1 MREDTDEV
9 PIVRIGPGK
18 TSTFFSSE
26 AWESSGARPEVVDAL
41 ASIGVTRPSHIQAE
55 SFRALSGGAPHVALA
70 DRAGSGKTLA
80 YLVPVLQAL
89 KEEEA
94 ILGAPP
100 ALPHC
105 PRILVVA
112 PTSELCVQVL
122 RVCRALS
129 KRLKF
134 RSGVLTG
141 GRPLKTQKDMLKNGL
156 DVAIGTPGRLA
167 ELVNHGAM
175 SLDRCSTI
183 VFDEVDVLLGES
195 SLFEDHVTPLV
206 EAATKRSARCVLVS
220 ATLPS
225 DVYASLELRFPGLVA
240 VVGPGLHRTA
250 PGVVGNQRKCAAL
263 FAALQ
268 ENPCAR
274 TMVFCNK
281 IETCRT
287 VENFLVRSLFDDSDH
302 DKSTI
307 RVLPYH
313 AAIRS
318 DIREANLARFLSLPE
333 RDGDALDAKGRKKS
347 SSSSGQRMILICTDR
362 ASRGIDS
369 AFVDHVV
376 LFDFPRDPSEYVR
389 RVGRTARGAGG
400 RGVVTI
406 LVLGRQV
413 RIAKDVVGRNQKDL
427 PVHPVPSAIP
437 VSSIPKRS
445 QDVERFLEDLGNASS
460 KHGPTID

>member
-1 MREDTDEV
+1 MVLVAGNRAH
-9 PIVRIGPGK
+9 
-18 TSTFFSSE
+18 FF
-26 AWESSGARPEVVDAL
+26 L
-41 ASIGVTRPSHIQAE
+41 
-55 SFRALSGGAPHVALA
+55 
-70 DRAGSGKTLA
+70 
-80 YLVPVLQAL
+80 
-89 KEEEA
+89 
-94 ILGAPP
+94 
-100 ALPHC
+100 
-105 PRILVVA
+105 
-112 PTSELCVQVL
+112 
-122 RVCRALS
+122 
-129 KRLKF
+129 
-134 RSGVLTG
+134 
-141 GRPLKTQKDMLKNGL
+141 
-156 DVAIGTPGRLA
+156 
-167 ELVNHGAM
+167 
-175 SLDRCSTI
+175 
-183 VFDEVDVLLGES
+183 S

-250 PGVVGNQRKCAAL
+250 PGVVERIVDCSGGDDISIESGNQRKCAAL

-460 KHGPTID
+460 SKHGPTID